1 MANELSK
8 MGMQGYGM
16 VKALTH
22 ASDAQRAKI
31 ISQYQEARSLGW
43 NVAEAQ
49 VKWEQNNIINVTG
62 NSIVSPQLV
71 DVLTDRIVQ
80 KIRLNTGT

>member
-1 MANELSK
+1 
-8 MGMQGYGM
+8 M
-16 VKALTH
+16 VKALSH
-22 ASDAQRAKI
+22 ASDAQREKI
-31 ISQYQEARSLGW
+31 INQYQEARSIGW

-49 VKWEQNNIINVTG
+49 TKWEQTNIIQITG

-71 DVLTDRIVQ
+71 DVLTDKIVQ